1 MNNVY
6 IHATSEIHI
15 IDIFG
20 NIVDETDW
28 NEDNHLIYSEFNNS
42 YNTLDDIEYYEV
54 LDFTINEISRLINND
69 TDLKKSYPNCSFV
82 LENVHVYRVY
92 NSNNEIYF

>member
-15 IDIFG
+15 IDMFG

-28 NEDNHLIYSEFNNS
+28 NEDNHILYSEFNTD
-42 YNTLDDIEYYEV
+42 YYTLDDIEYYEI
-54 LDFTINEISRLINND
+54 LDFTENEMTNLLND
-69 TDLKKSYPNCSFV
+69 DKDLKKLYPNCSFIV
-82 LENVHVYRVY
+82 ENLHIYSIY
-92 NSNNEIYF
+92 NGNNERFF